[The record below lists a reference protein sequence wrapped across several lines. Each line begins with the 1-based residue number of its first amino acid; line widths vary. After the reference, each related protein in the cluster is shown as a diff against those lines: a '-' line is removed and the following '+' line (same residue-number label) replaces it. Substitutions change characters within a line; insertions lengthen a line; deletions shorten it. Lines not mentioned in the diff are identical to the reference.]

1 MKFRVGR
8 DDLGEAVAFVSR
20 ALPSRPVVPLLS
32 GMLLRA
38 DADGLTLS
46 CFDYEVSARI
56 RVDADVLEPGTA
68 LVPGRLLAEITRSLP
83 ARPAEFADD
92 ADAVALTCGRAEFG
106 LVCLP
111 VQDYPP
117 LPESPPPLGTVGAGL
132 LAAAVAQV
140 APSAS
145 RDDTLPMLTAVCL
158 DIDGEAMTLA
168 ATDRY
173 RLAAREVRFDPAVPG
188 LRAIALVPARV
199 LAETARALSAGP
211 AVAMAF
217 DAGDGGRAGGA
228 GAGPAVDQPRPA
240 DGLISFESADRR
252 ITTRLIAGEFIRYRT
267 RFPDQFG
274 SRAEFPAGPVID
286 AVRRAS
292 LVAERAGPVRLS
304 FGSGRVV
311 IEAHAEGRARAA
323 ESVPAEFAGDC
334 PVISFSP
341 HYLLDGLVAA
351 AAAAG
356 EVSGA
361 AAERA
366 RPGDRARAGRAAGD
380 EPAGGED
387 GLPSGPALASAGDAA
402 DSDDAAGGRIR
413 LEFNTPAKPALITRV
428 GDEGLD
434 GGPGPADAAGPAD
447 AVGPADAAGP
457 ADPAGAVDSA
467 GTEEN
472 ADSDREAGS
481 GADEARDDAVAAFR
495 YLLVPLRVPDRA

>member
-8 DDLGEAVAFVSR
+8 EDLGEAVAFVSR

-38 DADGLTLS
+38 GADGLTLS

-83 ARPAEFADD
+83 PRPAEFADD
-92 ADAVALTCGRAEFG
+92 GDVVALTCGRAEFG

-117 LPESPPPLGTVGAGL
+117 LPEIPPPLGTVGAGL
-132 LAAAVAQV
+132 LATAVAQV

-158 DIDGEAMTLA
+158 DIDGTVMTLA

-173 RLAAREVRFDPAVPG
+173 RLAAREVRFDPATPG
-188 LRAIALVPARV
+188 LRAVALVPARV
-199 LAETARALSAGP
+199 LAETARALSGGP

-228 GAGPAVDQPRPA
+228 GAGTGADQPRPA

-323 ESVPAEFAGDC
+323 ESVSAEFAGDS
-334 PVISFSP
+334 PVISFNP

-351 AAAAG
+351 AASAGDESSAAG
-356 EVSGA
+356 
-361 AAERA
+361 ERA
-366 RPGDRARAGRAAGD
+366 RPGDRARPVSAAEAGPGSS
-380 EPAGGED
+380 EEGSF
-387 GLPSGPALASAGDAA
+387 SGPAAAGTGEAVDG
-402 DSDDAAGGRIR
+402 DDAAGVRIR

-428 GDEGLD
+428 GDDGLA
-434 GGPGPADAAGPAD
+434 GGRYPAHSVFAA
-447 AVGPADAAGP
+447 
-457 ADPAGAVDSA
+457 DST
-467 GTEEN
+467 G
-472 ADSDREAGS
+472 SDREAGS
-481 GADEARDDAVAAFR
+481 GADELRDDAVAAFR